1 MVPRIKLG
9 ELLVRAGVIDDA
21 KLQAAL
27 AEQARWGG
35 RLGATLV
42 AMGFVGEDLLVK
54 ALSKQLAIPIARLDT
69 LDVPGW
75 ALERIDRASWST
87 LGACPERFVPDR
99 ALLVVAVVDPLAPNV
114 VEDLTRR
121 LGVAVEVHVATER
134 AVQRALDQ
142 LFGVPERASAD
153 APTPFAASPARA
165 SLAPPAFTAPAAL
178 SAPPPNTV
186 SVPAPTS
193 AAAPAMARPSAPSA
207 NGGAGLGGELEGLR
221 EVVRALE
228 ASQHRQWTA
237 IRVLSDLLIERGL
250 VPRDELS
257 ARLGRRS
264 S

>member
-75 ALERIDRASWST
+75 ALERIDRGTWGT
-87 LGACPERFVPDR
+87 LGACPERYLPDR
-99 ALLVVAVVDPLAPNV
+99 STLIVAVVDPLSPNV
-114 VEDLTRR
+114 VDDLARR
-121 LGVAVEVHVATER
+121 LGVGVEVHVATER

-142 LFGVPERASAD
+142 LFGVPERPSAD
-153 APTPFAASPARA
+153 APTPFAASPPPSRA
-165 SLAPPAFTAPAAL
+165 SVAPPSFAMPVAVASPSSVGAPA
-178 SAPPPNTV
+178 
-186 SVPAPTS
+186 VPAAS
-193 AAAPAMARPSAPSA
+193 PAARPSAPSA
-207 NGGAGLGGELEGLR
+207 AGLGGELEGLR

>member
-54 ALSKQLAIPIARLDT
+54 ALSKQLAIPIARLDA

-75 ALERIDRASWST
+75 ALDRVERATWSA
-87 LGACPERFVPDR
+87 LGACPERFVPER
-99 ALLVVAVVDPLAPNV
+99 ALLVIAVVDPLAPNV
-114 VEDLTRR
+114 VEDLARR
-121 LGVAVEVHVATER
+121 LGVAVELHVGSER
-134 AVQRALDQ
+134 AVQRGLDH
-142 LFGVPERASAD
+142 LYGVPERPSAD
-153 APTPFAASPARA
+153 APTPFAASPAPQPA
-165 SLAPPAFTAPAAL
+165 SVAPPAFAAAASFASAAPPAPPAPAA
-178 SAPPPNTV
+178 PP
-186 SVPAPTS
+186 
-193 AAAPAMARPSAPSA
+193 AAPAAPRPS
-207 NGGAGLGGELEGLR
+207 GAAHGLGGELDGLR

>member
-1 MVPRIKLG
+1 VVPRIKLG

-27 AEQARWGG
+27 AEQSRWGG

-54 ALSKQLAIPIARLDT
+54 ALSKQLAVPVARLDT

-75 ALERIDRASWST
+75 ALARVDRSSWSA
-87 LGACPERFVPDR
+87 LGACPERFVAER
-99 ALLVVAVVDPLAPNV
+99 SLLVVAVVDPLSLSAV
-114 VEDLTRR
+114 DDLARR
-121 LGVAVEVHVATER
+121 LGVALEVHVATER
-134 AVQRALDQ
+134 AVQRALDH
-142 LFGVPERASAD
+142 LYGVPERPSAD
-153 APTPFAASPARA
+153 APTPFAASPART
-165 SLAPPAFTAPAAL
+165 SVAPPAFASPAGLAAAAASTASVPTPE
-178 SAPPPNTV
+178 SAPV
-186 SVPAPTS
+186 
-193 AAAPAMARPSAPSA
+193 AARSSAPSA
-207 NGGAGLGGELEGLR
+207 NSGAGLGGELEGLR

-237 IRVLSDLLIERGL
+237 IRVLSDLLVERGL
-250 VPRDELS
+250 LPRDELS